1 MTLEQLAERVEGL
14 VVEAPP
20 FGFADPAAKRQ
31 TAYIDELRDC
41 LAELIRAIAKDR
53 T

>member
-14 VVEAPP
+14 AVDEPMY
-20 FGFADPAAKRQ
+20 GFADREAGRI